1 MSKLR
6 ESACTNISSREG
18 SMENIITYKTTN
30 LFSTPDLVPLFTSV
44 GWVSET
50 AAYPYRLERA
60 MYHSDKVFS
69 AWDGDKLVGLLSTI
83 SDTMHV
89 YITYLLVDPSYQ
101 NRKIGTKLLNMF
113 EKHYVNYK
121 KELKTEKASDYYKRF
136 GWYSDSVGM
145 VKNDLPLYDY

>member
-1 MSKLR
+1 
-6 ESACTNISSREG
+6 
-18 SMENIITYKTTN
+18 MENIITYKTTN
-30 LFSTPDLVPLFTSV
+30 LFSTPDLVSLFTSV

-60 MYHSDKVFS
+60 MYYSDKVFS

-113 EKHYVNYK
+113 EKT
-121 KELKTEKASDYYKRF
+121 LRQLQKRT
-136 GWYSDSVGM
+136 
-145 VKNDLPLYDY
+145 